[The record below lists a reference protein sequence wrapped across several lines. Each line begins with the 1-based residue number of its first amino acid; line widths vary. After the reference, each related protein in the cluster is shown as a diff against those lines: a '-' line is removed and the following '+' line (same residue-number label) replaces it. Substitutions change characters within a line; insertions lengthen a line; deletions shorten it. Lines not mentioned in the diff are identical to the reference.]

1 MPRSIWT
8 DEMRKRAGDRTL
20 AYMREITPANCQKL
34 RRLRLDRNLSMR
46 ELGAI
51 AGVSSAA
58 VAAIE
63 HRRHDFG
70 PHASTLAQIAAALG
84 VDPKEIR

>member
-1 MPRSIWT
+1 
-8 DEMRKRAGDRTL
+8 MRRRAGDRTL
-20 AYMREITPANCQKL
+20 AYMREITPENCQKL
-34 RRLRLDRNLSMR
+34 RRVRLDRNLSMR

-63 HRRHDFG
+63 NRRHDFG

-84 VDPKEIR
+84 VEVREIR